1 MFQKLTNL
9 GPRFESPNAEC
20 NLIFLSG
27 RFNVLRVV
35 LAMAPAPT
43 PVGRLEIMRK
53 LNEFSPS
60 LLFLEIGIGFRGQAV
75 TVCLSSH
82 PSRARIL

>member
-1 MFQKLTNL
+1 MAAASALNWCCLMFQKLTNS

-27 RFNVLRVV
+27 RFNVRRVV

-43 PVGRLEIMRK
+43 PVGRL
-53 LNEFSPS
+53 NY
-60 LLFLEIGIGFRGQAV
+60 A
-75 TVCLSSH
+75 
-82 PSRARIL
+82 